1 MSSKLCRTILLSLV
15 VLGLM
20 AAVPAFAGQAPV
32 QMPSVQ
38 APALQAAAGCP
49 PAADLFASPGPAQ
62 VCKANLAVPVP
73 EPPTF
78 MISTTNKYTGY
89 CQCGCRFVKDCNTS
103 ADCNGGR
110 CLSGVSCC

>member
-1 MSSKLCRTILLSLV
+1 MSYNCRAILLSLV
-15 VLGLM
+15 VLGFL

-32 QMPSVQ
+32 Q
-38 APALQAAAGCP
+38 APAVQTPTLQAAGCP
-49 PAADLFASPGPAQ
+49 PAAPDLFASPGPAQ
-62 VCKANLAVPVP
+62 VCKASPAAAVP
-73 EPPTF
+73 PPTF
-78 MISTTNKYTGY
+78 MATTATKYTGY